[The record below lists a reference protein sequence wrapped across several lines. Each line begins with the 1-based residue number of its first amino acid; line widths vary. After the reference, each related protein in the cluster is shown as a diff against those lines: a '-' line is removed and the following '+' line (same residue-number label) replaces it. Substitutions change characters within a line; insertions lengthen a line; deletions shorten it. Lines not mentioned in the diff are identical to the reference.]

1 MTGRN
6 PYSGAE
12 RLLHRLAF
20 ASVAAQ
26 KGAAD
31 IEDRLL
37 ARRFADIRIDR
48 PVFITSLPRAGT
60 TLLLELLSGLPDFAS
75 HTYREMPFLFTP
87 LLWDGISRPLRRPD
101 AVRQRAHGD
110 GMTVGYDSP
119 EGFEEMLWRA
129 FWPEKY
135 RSDRIL
141 PWTADDQDAG
151 GEFARFIGNHIR
163 KLLALRRELQLQSK
177 SKSKSNP
184 KSKSKSKLQ
193 SKPKSKSQHE
203 PAQYEPDNGP
213 APARYVSKNNANIA
227 RIPYIARQFPDA
239 VILIPFRNPVD
250 QAGSMLR
257 QHRNFLDIHARDAFS
272 RRYMAYTGH
281 FDFGA
286 NLRPLDFDGWRN
298 DAAAAADDN
307 PQSANFWLRYWC
319 AAFEHILARR
329 SGNVALLDYD
339 GCCAD
344 PITGLHRIASAVG
357 LANPADLAEQAGR
370 FRPATTYDAAALA
383 MAPAL
388 RRRAEALHRQLLQNA
403 INGPEAGS
411 APGFRLAPE

>member
-1 MTGRN
+1 MTGRST
-6 PYSGAE
+6 YSAAE

-20 ASVAAQ
+20 ATVAAQ

-31 IEDRLL
+31 IEDQLL

-60 TLLLELLSGLPDFAS
+60 TLLLELLAGLPDFAS

-87 LLWDGISRPLRRPD
+87 LLWGSISRPFRRPD

-129 FWPEKY
+129 CWPEKY

-151 GEFARFIGNHIR
+151 GEFAGFISNHIR

-177 SKSKSNP
+177 P
-184 KSKSKSKLQ
+184 KSKLQSKPKSKLQ
-193 SKPKSKSQHE
+193 SKPKSKSQQE
-203 PAQYEPDNGP
+203 PAQYESDNEP

-227 RIPYIARQFPDA
+227 RIRYIARRFPDA

-298 DAAAAADDN
+298 DAAANAADAN

-319 AAFEHILARR
+319 SAFEHILAQ
-329 SGNVALLDYD
+329 SSDNVALLDYD

-344 PITGLHRIASAVG
+344 PITGLHRIAAAVG

-370 FRPATTYDAAALA
+370 FRPATAYDAVALA
-383 MAPAL
+383 MSPPL
-388 RRRAEALHRQLLQNA
+388 LHRAETLHQRLLQNA
-403 INGPEAGS
+403 INGPESGGE
-411 APGFRLAPE
+411 PGFRLAPE